1 MFRRMS
7 ETLGLSILL
16 ISGTHERAHYA
27 FALAAGAA
35 ALGRPVL
42 IFATNRGCFA
52 LETDWSGLDD
62 ATRDGTVRARGVAGL
77 DDLRD
82 ACLELKVRLVACDAG
97 LKAEGLSR
105 ATLLPSV
112 EIGGIAAFL
121 ADSAAH
127 QIVTL

>member
-1 MFRRMS
+1 MS
-7 ETLGLSILL
+7 AIPGLSILL

-35 ALGRPVL
+35 ALGRRTS

-52 LETDWSGLDD
+52 LETDWSGLDN
-62 ATRDGTVRARGVAGL
+62 ATRDRTIRARGVAGF

-82 ACLELKVRLVACDAG
+82 ACLELGVRLLACDAG
-97 LKAEGLSR
+97 LKSEDLST
-105 ATLLPSV
+105 ATLLPAV
-112 EIGGIAAFL
+112 QVTGIAAFL
-121 ADSAAH
+121 ADSAES